1 MSASLWSLWFIVYYV
16 LFLRRWSFASGA
28 SFGNKDFTM
37 AITVFQLRRAFD
49 RQSVIRSSLARDEK
63 EELNEM
69 EVNIERDMIEDVF
82 GKIRGRMT
90 P

>member
-1 MSASLWSLWFIVYYV
+1 
-16 LFLRRWSFASGA
+16 
-28 SFGNKDFTM
+28 M